1 MKKHFRDPT
10 MLAAMPALVR
20 GHMTPQPWQ
29 GWRRGRK
36 GLASAARDIGPPP
49 AWQVAARRRRGALG
63 LAMLAVTLLALGLQW
78 SQRSPVEMGL
88 AELARSALLA
98 LLFAWVSA
106 GFVTALMGWR
116 RLLAGDAQALS
127 VRTDGVPDPA
137 ARTAVIMPICNEDV
151 EAVFAGLRATAESLA
166 RTGRGAGFAFFVL
179 SDTRDAGLLADE
191 QRAWQRLAA
200 LAREHGLPPVHYRW
214 RRRRSGRKAGNVAD
228 FCRRWGRAFRYMVV
242 LDADSVMS
250 GRCLTQLVDLM
261 EANPQVGIAQT
272 APVGCGAQSLHAR
285 AQQYASRVLGR
296 LYVHGLQ
303 FWQLGDSHYWGHNA
317 ILRVEPF
324 MKHCALARLPGRG
337 GLSGEILSHDFV
349 EAALMRR
356 AGFEVW
362 LVPELDG
369 SYEQLPGDLLDELQR
384 DRRWCQGNLQN
395 ARLIAEPGLRP
406 VHRALFATGALSYLS
421 APLWLAY
428 VALGLVAGRDGALQ
442 PGAGADPATLGLW
455 LMTGV
460 MLLLPRL
467 LGVLAVWLRGE
478 TAAFGGRR
486 ALLGGALLE
495 ALLATLQAPVR
506 MVAHS
511 LFVLVALVGWK
522 LEWKSPLRRCHAI
535 GWREAWQ
542 RLGPWTL
549 GATALTAVLVLIAP
563 AMALRLALLTVPL
576 MLAVPL
582 VVVTSQAAP
591 GRWLGRLGLWQVPQ
605 ERRPP
610 RVLRRSA
617 GLQGLRLAPIGSAL
631 RALAAPQPQR
641 ASYRLNRLPALALGL
656 PMLALAL
663 GTPATS
669 DLSSAPVRATPM
681 AAPVELRPIAV
692 GAATAVRQIDV
703 RLARQAA
710 TETAK
715 GKTRKNRSIRSGR
728 SRA

>member
-1 MKKHFRDPT
+1 MKKHFR
-10 MLAAMPALVR
+10 ASAMPALVR

-29 GWRRGRK
+29 GWR
-36 GLASAARDIGPPP
+36 ARRAGPTHGPRDEAPPP
-49 AWQVAARRRRGALG
+49 RWQAAARRRRGALG

-78 SQRSPVEMGL
+78 SQHPPAEMSA
-88 AELARSALLA
+88 AELVRSALLA

-127 VRTDGVPDPA
+127 APAGTLPDPA
-137 ARTAVIMPICNEDV
+137 ARTAIVMPICNEDV
-151 EAVFAGLRATAESLA
+151 DSVFAGLRATAESLA
-166 RTGRGAGFAFFVL
+166 LTGRGAGFEFFVL

-191 QRAWQRLAA
+191 QQAWQRLAA
-200 LAREHGLPPVHYRW
+200 HAREHDLPPVHYRW

-250 GRCLTQLVDLM
+250 GRCLTRLVELM
-261 EANPQVGIAQT
+261 EAHPQVGIAQT
-272 APVGCGAQSLHAR
+272 APVGCGHQSLHAR

-406 VHRALFATGALSYLS
+406 VHRALFATGAMSYLS

-428 VALGLVAGRDGALQ
+428 VVLGLVDGRALQ
-442 PGAGADPATLGLW
+442 PGAGAEVGTVGLW

-467 LGVLAVWLRGE
+467 LGVLAVWQRGE

-506 MVAHS
+506 MVAHT
-511 LFVLVALVGWK
+511 LFVLVALAGWK
-522 LEWKSPLRRCHAI
+522 LEWKSPLRQSHHV

-549 GATALTAVLVLIAP
+549 GATALTAVLALAEP

-582 VVVTSQAAP
+582 VVATSHAAP
-591 GRWLGRLGLWQVPQ
+591 GRWLGRLGLWHVPQ
-605 ERRPP
+605 EQRPP

-617 GLQGLRLAPIGSAL
+617 GLQGLRLSSAL
-631 RALAAPQPQR
+631 RTLPRHAAGALGTPLPRRAAYGL
-641 ASYRLNRLPALALGL
+641 SRLPALALGL
-656 PMLALAL
+656 PMLAVAL

-669 DLSSAPVRATPM
+669 ELPRPAPAPVLMPEP
-681 AAPVELRPIAV
+681 APVVSAQIGAAAELR
-692 GAATAVRQIDV
+692 
-703 RLARQAA
+703 RLDLAMMKDGSRPRRPAR
-710 TETAK
+710 
-715 GKTRKNRSIRSGR
+715 RH
-728 SRA
+728 RAG